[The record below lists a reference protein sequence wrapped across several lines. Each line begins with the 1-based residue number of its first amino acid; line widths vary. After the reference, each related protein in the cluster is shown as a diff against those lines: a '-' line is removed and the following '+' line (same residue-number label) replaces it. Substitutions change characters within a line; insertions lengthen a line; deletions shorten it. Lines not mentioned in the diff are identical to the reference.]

1 MSPETMKRKSS
12 RRLKVDYD
20 YMVVKQLR
28 EVPVKGVRIAVAG
41 QYGNRHLGEEKLE
54 VAVVPLPECDCW

>member
-1 MSPETMKRKSS
+1 MKRKSS

-20 YMVVKQLR
+20 YVAVKQPR

-41 QYGNRHLGEEKLE
+41 QYWKSTFGGKKKLE
-54 VAVVPLPECDCW
+54 VAVVPLPECDYW

>member
-20 YMVVKQLR
+20 YVAVKQLR
-28 EVPVKGVRIAVAG
+28 EVAVKGVRFAVWKSTFG
-41 QYGNRHLGEEKLE
+41 GKKKLE
-54 VAVVPLPECDCW
+54 VAVVPLPECDYW